1 MSFQQL
7 SISALIVEVGLRL
20 RAARLEA
27 NLSQEEL
34 AKAAGVSRSTIKR
47 LESGGDSVSLAN
59 LLAILQVL
67 NRIEQVIGSLPEPNE
82 KRQRASKP
90 RNAQD
95 G

>member
-1 MSFQQL
+1 MSFQEL
-7 SISALIVEVGLRL
+7 SINTLIVEVGLRL

-34 AKAAGVSRSTIKR
+34 ARLANVSRSTIKR
-47 LESGGDSVSLAN
+47 LESGGDSVSLVN

-67 NRIEQVIGSLPEPNE
+67 GRLDDVIGSLPEPND

-90 RNAQD
+90 RS
-95 G
+95 